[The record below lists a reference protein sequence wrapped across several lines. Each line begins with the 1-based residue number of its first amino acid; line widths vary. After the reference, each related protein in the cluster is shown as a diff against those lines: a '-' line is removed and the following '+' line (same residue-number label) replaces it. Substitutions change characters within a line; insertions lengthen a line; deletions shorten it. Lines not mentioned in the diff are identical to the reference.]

1 MLARPLYL
9 EVELGLKHLYD
20 CNNTEM
26 GQIIALHTLYAGS
39 QWLEADDGGER
50 PSSEPTQADE
60 GSHSR
65 WCEFVDQL
73 IAYMRM
79 KTAVSRPVDGCE
91 PTQMEEGLHSRLRER
106 LDQILV
112 HGGRETE
119 TLSSDDDD
127 LPELT
132 TGSKDCDLYE
142 RQIHELFA
150 AVRFQVS
157 PNDFAYKIEIAKK
170 RAIRAQGKATKS
182 RRTTDNR
189 PGLPS
194 PTVNAEAGVHLGNRG
209 TWWSP
214 TEPLDPP
221 QTTSTRSVR
230 LIDEAN

>member
-119 TLSSDDDD
+119 TLSRDDDD

-132 TGSKDCDLYE
+132 TGSKDSDLYQ

-157 PNDFAYKIEIAKK
+157 PHYVAIKIEIAKK
-170 RAIRAQGKATKS
+170 NSKKS
-182 RRTTDNR
+182 
-189 PGLPS
+189 PGQS
-194 PTVNAEAGVHLGNRG
+194 
-209 TWWSP
+209 
-214 TEPLDPP
+214 
-221 QTTSTRSVR
+221 
-230 LIDEAN
+230 DEVKEHD